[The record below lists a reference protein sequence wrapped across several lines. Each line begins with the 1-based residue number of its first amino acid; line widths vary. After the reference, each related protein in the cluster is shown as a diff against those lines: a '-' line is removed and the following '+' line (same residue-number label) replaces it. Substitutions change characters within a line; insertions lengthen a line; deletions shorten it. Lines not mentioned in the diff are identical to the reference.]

1 MKRTLQPLPAID
13 AGIPAESIQLPCV
26 LYLAADGC
34 KPLTFSVDS
43 LTVAAL
49 AFIAYRDLYNL
60 GASEMAAHCGNI
72 YGADRKT
79 LVAKISYN
87 GRAWSP
93 TGELLAEAPEP
104 LNVHE
109 YACGCIVPTGEA
121 GRYYDH
127 ACATCHRE
135 NWTRKQ

>member
-1 MKRTLQPLPAID
+1 MTRKFQPLPAID
-13 AGIPAESIQLPCV
+13 AAIPAAEIELPCV

-60 GASEMAAHCGNI
+60 GSSEMAAHCGNI

-93 TGELLAEAPEP
+93 TGELLAEAPE
-104 LNVHE
+104 
-109 YACGCIVPTGEA
+109 
-121 GRYYDH
+121 
-127 ACATCHRE
+127 RE
-135 NWTRKQ
+135 Q